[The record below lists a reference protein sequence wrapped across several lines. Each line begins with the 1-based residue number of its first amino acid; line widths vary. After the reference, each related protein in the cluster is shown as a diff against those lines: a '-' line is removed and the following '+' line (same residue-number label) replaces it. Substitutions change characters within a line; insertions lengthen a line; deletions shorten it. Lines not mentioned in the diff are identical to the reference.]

1 MDGED
6 DDNLQGG
13 NTANTANTVKGPD
26 NAINGSC
33 SVSSVCEH
41 TKAHLSKELR
51 FKKESGMQGSRSEL
65 ISHVPILS
73 IFILPSV
80 SVSVSVLKSVGIIC
94 LPARM
99 FLRLETEVKES
110 SPLFTVNSS
119 SLMKIFE
126 ISVTTLSV
134 SISFSLTISFS
145 FSTSISISTSVSV
158 LVFSTESNE

>member
-1 MDGED
+1 
-6 DDNLQGG
+6 
-13 NTANTANTVKGPD
+13 
-26 NAINGSC
+26 
-33 SVSSVCEH
+33 
-41 TKAHLSKELR
+41 
-51 FKKESGMQGSRSEL
+51 MQGSRSEL

-73 IFILPSV
+73 IFILPSISV
-80 SVSVSVLKSVGIIC
+80 SVSVSVFKSVGIIC

-99 FLRLETEVKES
+99 FLRLEEEVEES
-110 SPLFTVNSS
+110 SPFFTFNSS

-145 FSTSISISTSVSV
+145 FSTSTSISISTSVSV